1 MPVHTQGKRSV
12 LPPAGWVLLLYPDRN
27 PEPQRD
33 VPAGLVVLGLGTRL
47 ADPEASGSRPFRRQN
62 RIALDTPD
70 GGSLPWALNYQQ
82 PKTLGSS
89 RDPQLQRTAEKLKV
103 STSSATALKKA
114 LGAGTL

>member
-33 VPAGLVVLGLGTRL
+33 VPAGLVVLDQ
-47 ADPEASGSRPFRRQN
+47 ASRPRGLWLQTVQKAEPNCSGHSRW
-62 RIALDTPD
+62 RLVAL
-70 GGSLPWALNYQQ
+70 GVKLPAAQ
-82 PKTLGSS
+82 TLGSS
-89 RDPQLQRTAEKLKV
+89 CDPQLQRTAEKLKV
-103 STSSATALKKA
+103 STSSDTALKKA